1 MSPQTTTTYTC
12 TALGT
17 GPPATATVTVTVTP
31 PPPPPPPP
39 VVVVGGLN
47 GLQCSATVV
56 PAGGGAS
63 VGGATFVCQTV
74 VRQVQLDLSQ
84 STSPSGTTP
93 LTFLTSA
100 RNINSAVLGPTSAQP
115 IVQLG
120 ELFGDYLFD
129 VVVTDA
135 KGNQA
140 AAVVDIHP
148 VVTRPPPAPPRSR
161 R

>member
-74 VRQVQLDLSQ
+74 VRQGQLYLRQ
-84 STSPSGTTP
+84 STRPSATSPPP
-93 LTFLTSA
+93 L
-100 RNINSAVLGPTSAQP
+100 PTS
-115 IVQLG
+115 
-120 ELFGDYLFD
+120 
-129 VVVTDA
+129 
-135 KGNQA
+135 
-140 AAVVDIHP
+140 
-148 VVTRPPPAPPRSR
+148 PR
-161 R
+161 